1 MLLDEQVSPRQ
12 YFPRL
17 NERFDV
23 KHIKHDLNLAG
34 LPDPEVYE
42 LAVSQ
47 GRIILTKNVKDFRTL
62 LRQDSPGIIGLP
74 ETWSLSRVDTDA
86 FRWHR
91 THGYCCHRNGNRTLS
106 GISIGA
112 ASTVDQRA
120 TPIVK

>member
-47 GRIILTKNVKDFRTL
+47 GRIILTKNVKDFRPL

-74 ETWSLSRVDTDA
+74 ETWSLSRVDSKLTA
-86 FRWHR
+86 LLMKQGPNSFRGR
-91 THGYCCHRNGNRTLS
+91 YRSL
-106 GISIGA
+106 A
-112 ASTVDQRA
+112 AEDQS
-120 TPIVK
+120 